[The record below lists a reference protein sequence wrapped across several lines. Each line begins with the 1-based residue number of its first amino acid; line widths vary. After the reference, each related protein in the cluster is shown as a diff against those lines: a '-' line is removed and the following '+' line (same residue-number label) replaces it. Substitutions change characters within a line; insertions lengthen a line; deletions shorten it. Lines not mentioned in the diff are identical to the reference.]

1 MNYDVAMSSCFLSS
15 MSAYLGR
22 GIHYSVLGGFMVGLW
37 PGSVSVSFVYDISS
51 TYVYSA
57 CWL

>member
-1 MNYDVAMSSCFLSS
+1 